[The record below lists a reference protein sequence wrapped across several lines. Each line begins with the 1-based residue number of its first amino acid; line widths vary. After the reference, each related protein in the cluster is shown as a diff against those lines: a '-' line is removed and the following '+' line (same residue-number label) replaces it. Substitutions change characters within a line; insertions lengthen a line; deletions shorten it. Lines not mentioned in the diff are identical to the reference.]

1 MNKELL
7 MERKSVMHKKK
18 SFVNQISRY
27 LLTMTG
33 LMVAVLGIF
42 LVSSYTIL
50 ENEIQESSEAFLT
63 IYSNEVS
70 NTISKMNSYITSIT
84 TQGEGLAK
92 IKSANENERS
102 LSAIALHIYMQD
114 LITDNQV
121 ANAVVVYDAN
131 YQICLD
137 VIKTGFNYIKKN
149 KLREFTIGAIN
160 NDQIHNYEWDFLNLN
175 EEIYMYKMLIND
187 NRAIAIYSSAG
198 DFLNDIAINDNGN
211 RSILLVNKEGEIGKI
226 WGNETRDIT
235 FGGHIR
241 DINQEN
247 YYIVSKSIESGQ
259 FTLYCCTSKNS
270 MFKQIDASTAIVA
283 IVSGVAFLFM
293 LFVLW
298 FTRKEIALPMH
309 VVVNDMERIKEGE
322 YENRIEGNFNTKEFQ
337 MLQETTNKMVDEI
350 VGLKI
355 QTYEKRIELQ
365 DMELKSIRLQLK
377 PHFFLNALTTIS
389 SLSSQNKNGQIK
401 AYIDSL
407 AKNIRYMFRTG
418 FHTVP
423 IKEEIRHVENYFEI
437 QELKYPGCVFY
448 LINLPQ
454 ELEDWKIPQMLIHT
468 FIENTFKHSVSM
480 DETRTL
486 LIKMSKQRYNDEDML
501 LIEIEDDGKGYP
513 QEVLDYMNG
522 QNQKTGDEGMRIGLW
537 SVKRMMELMY
547 EQNDLVQL
555 DNIDPHGC
563 LNRIY
568 VPRVVAHERTEVT
581 GQTKL

>member
-1 MNKELL
+1 MQ
-7 MERKSVMHKKK
+7 KKK
-18 SFVNQISRY
+18 SFVNQIVRY

-33 LMVAVLGIF
+33 LMVAILGIF
-42 LVSSYTIL
+42 LASSYTIL

-92 IKSANENERS
+92 IKSPNENERS

-114 LITDNQV
+114 LIKDNQV

-137 VIKTGFNYIKKN
+137 VIKSGFNYTKKN

-160 NDQIHNYEWDFLNLN
+160 NDEIHNYEWDFLNLN
-175 EEIYMYKMLIND
+175 EEIFMYKMLIND
-187 NRAIAIYSSAG
+187 NRAIAIYSSMN
-198 DFLNDIAINDNGN
+198 DFLNDIAIDDKGN

-241 DINQEN
+241 DINHEN
-247 YYIVSKSIESGQ
+247 YYIVSKSIENGQ
-259 FTLYCCTSKNS
+259 LTLYCCTGKNS
-270 MFKQIDASTAIVA
+270 MFKQMDTSTAIVA

-322 YENRIEGNFNTKEFQ
+322 YENRIEGNFNTNEFQ

-401 AYIDSL
+401 AYIDAL

-468 FIENTFKHSVSM
+468 FIENTYKHAVSM

-522 QNQKTGDEGMRIGLW
+522 RNQKTGEEGMRIGLW

-547 EQNDLVQL
+547 EQKDLIQL
-555 DNIDPHGC
+555 ENVYPHGC

-568 VPRVVAHERTEVT
+568 VPRVVEHERTEVT
-581 GQTKL
+581 VQTKL